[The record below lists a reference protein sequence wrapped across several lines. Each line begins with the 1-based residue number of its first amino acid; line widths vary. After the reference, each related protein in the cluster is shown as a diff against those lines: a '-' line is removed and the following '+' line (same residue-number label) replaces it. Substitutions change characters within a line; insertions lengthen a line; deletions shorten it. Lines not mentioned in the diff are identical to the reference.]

1 MLRKPFIRCLI
12 NKGLVVMNIKYLLVL
27 LFLILFGGYLM
38 KKDKIIKIV
47 SGFALSARSEMRM
60 VGVRGDL
67 KRVVRR
73 AIELTP
79 FDFGITSG
87 KRTAEEQNALFKQ
100 GASQLDGYSK
110 KSRHQSGCAVDFVVY
125 DENGKVTWGFSYYEQ
140 VSWAFKQAADEL
152 GIPIV
157 WGGDWVSFKD
167 GPHIELDKRVYA

>member
-1 MLRKPFIRCLI
+1 
-12 NKGLVVMNIKYLLVL
+12 MNIKYWLVL

-38 KKDKIIKIV
+38 KKGKIIKIV

-167 GPHIELDKRVYA
+167 GPHIELDRAHYS

>member
-1 MLRKPFIRCLI
+1 M
-12 NKGLVVMNIKYLLVL
+12 NKKTV
-27 LFLILFGGYLM
+27 
-38 KKDKIIKIV
+38 DKAIGK
-47 SGFALSARSEMRM
+47 FALSARSESRM
-60 VGVRGDL
+60 MGVHTDL

-87 KRTAEEQNALFKQ
+87 KRTVDEQNALFKQ
-100 GASQLDGYSK
+100 GASQLDGYNK
-110 KSRHQSGCAVDFVVY
+110 KSRHQSGHAIDFVVY

-152 GIPIV
+152 NIPIV

-167 GPHIELDKRVYA
+167 GPHVELDKRVYS

>member
-1 MLRKPFIRCLI
+1 M
-12 NKGLVVMNIKYLLVL
+12 NKKTV
-27 LFLILFGGYLM
+27 
-38 KKDKIIKIV
+38 DKAL
-47 SGFALSARSEMRM
+47 SQFALSARSESRM
-60 VGVRGDL
+60 IGVHGDL

-87 KRTAEEQNALFKQ
+87 KRTAEEQNALFKK

-110 KSRHQSGCAVDFVVY
+110 KSRHQSGHAIDFVVY
-125 DENGKVTWGFSYYEQ
+125 DENSQVTWGFSYYEQ
-140 VSWAFKQAADEL
+140 VSWAFKQAAREL
-152 GIPIV
+152 EVPIV

>member
-1 MLRKPFIRCLI
+1 MNVKKLSVLI
-12 NKGLVVMNIKYLLVL
+12 VL
-27 LFLILFGGYLM
+27 LALLGGYLM
-38 KKDKIIKIV
+38 NKKTVDKAIGK
-47 SGFALSARSEMRM
+47 FALSARSESRM
-60 VGVRGDL
+60 MGVHADL

-87 KRTAEEQNALFKQ
+87 KRSAQAQNVLFKK

-110 KSRHQSGCAVDFVVY
+110 KSRHQSGCAIDFVVY

-167 GPHIELDKRVYA
+167 GPHVELDKRVYA

>member
-1 MLRKPFIRCLI
+1 MSIKALGLLLTGSIFLGVYLMNKETI
-12 NKGLVVMNIKYLLVL
+12 NKA
-27 LFLILFGGYLM
+27 
-38 KKDKIIKIV
+38 V
-47 SGFALSARSEMRM
+47 SRFALSARSEAQMM
-60 VGVRGDL
+60 GVRGDL

-167 GPHIELDKRVYA
+167 GPHVELDKRVYP